1 MPLTLTLLRLLTVV
15 VSLTSWL
22 ATLLPLELG
31 VLPLPLELGSSLAGG
46 VSGFGVPLEA
56 VFGLVV
62 VVKLDCLNY
71 LLCRY
76 RLLLELVIY
85 YHLFFAA

>member
-15 VSLTSWL
+15 ASLTSWL

-31 VLPLPLELGSSLAGG
+31 VLPLLLELGPSLAGG

-56 VFGLVV
+56 VV
-62 VVKLDCLNY
+62 
-71 LLCRY
+71 
-76 RLLLELVIY
+76 
-85 YHLFFAA
+85 